1 MALLVVGVLITIGLS
16 VVELTIKQVQ
26 LATTARDS
34 EIAFHAAN
42 AGMECSRYWR
52 RERATEMETG
62 ASISPSCF
70 GISSLSPIT
79 PTSLSGDISAGTG
92 EAYLYNYNFT
102 WGTDLDRCT
111 EVTTLVASSS
121 ITGVTDLVVNNM
133 ATYFPGYTDGTTK
146 SCEPG
151 ARCTVMSV
159 RGYNRPCSGITNYGT
174 VQREVLL
181 QF

>member
-16 VVELTIKQVQ
+16 VLELTIKQVQ

-52 RERATEMETG
+52 RENAAEMETG
-62 ASISPSCF
+62 ASINPSCF
-70 GISSLSPIT
+70 GISSSSPIV
-79 PTSLSGDISAGTG
+79 PTSLSGDIIAGTG
-92 EAYLYNYNFT
+92 QAYLYNYSFT
-102 WGTDLDRCT
+102 WGTGLDRCT

-121 ITGVTDLVVNNM
+121 ISGATDLVINNM
-133 ATYFPGYTDGTTK
+133 TTRFPGYTGGNTK

-159 RGYNRPCSGITNYGT
+159 RGYNRSCSNKSNYGT
-174 VQREVLL
+174 VEREVLL